1 MPAQRMNFAVPIADS
16 AAFVKDA
23 LIDEVLLPGE
33 RLADGAVVVSTE
45 LPADDPGMVHV
56 SLDVYT

>member
-16 AAFVKDA
+16 APFVKDA

-33 RLADGAVVVSTE
+33 RLADGAVVVDTT
-45 LPADDPGMVHV
+45 LPAHDPGMVHV
-56 SLDVYT
+56 ALDVYT